1 MSQIDLTKVP
11 EHVKIELCAMAI
23 ACTSEAM
30 NTPEGR
36 AAIERGKQAYLEH
49 LKHKTS

>member
-11 EHVKIELCAMAI
+11 EHVQIELCTMAI
-23 ACTSEAM
+23 ICTAEAQK
-30 NTPEGR
+30 TPEGR

-49 LKHKTS
+49 LQHKTS